1 MSAKAPAPRK
11 RPVQS
16 RSRQTVATILQAT
29 AQVLV
34 QRGYDRTTTNAV
46 AERAGVSIGSL
57 YEYFPNKEA
66 LVAALAEAHVADL
79 IERVDSLLVQAEGQD
94 PPILISSLIQA
105 GMDAH
110 RADPA
115 LHKVLVE
122 QVPRI
127 GALADAMDVST
138 ALQQRIAVALSRGN
152 PTLPDERIRLLAL
165 VIETCIEGLTHR
177 AVLDEPEWLASGHV
191 EREAQMLLEPYV
203 VQALRC

>member
-1 MSAKAPAPRK
+1 MSSNAPIPRK

-16 RSRQTVATILQAT
+16 RSRQTVATILQAA
-29 AQVLV
+29 AQILV

-79 IERVDSLLVQAEGQD
+79 IERVDRLLVQAEGLD
-94 PPILISSLIQA
+94 PPALVSSLIQA

-127 GALADAMDVST
+127 GKLAEAMDVSS
-138 ALQQRIAVALSRGN
+138 ALQQRIADALSRRN
-152 PTLPDERIRLLAL
+152 PALPDERISLLAL

-177 AVLDEPEWLASGHV
+177 VVLDQPEWLASGDI
-191 EREAQMLLEPYV
+191 EREAQILLEAYV